1 MEKYDF
7 IKISCKE
14 ADIMKILW
22 EAEKP
27 LAVSEICKR
36 DVSGTA
42 SVYALQMTIKRL
54 LEKGMIQVDSV
65 VKLGN
70 VYGRVYTPTMSAES
84 YGIRMFKHFFEHY
97 TNRSVDRVIFTM
109 LKEDENRDS
118 IAEDLEKALT
128 KYKDRHEQNGHEE

>member
-1 MEKYDF
+1 MGKYDF
-7 IKISCKE
+7 IKISSKE

-27 LAVSEICKR
+27 LAVSEIHKR
-36 DVSGTA
+36 NVSGT
-42 SVYALQMTIKRL
+42 SNIYAVQMTIKRL

-84 YGIRMFKHFFEHY
+84 YGIRMFNHFFEHY

-109 LKEDENRDS
+109 LNENENRNAIVD
-118 IAEDLEKALT
+118 DLEKALM
-128 KYKDRHEQNGHEE
+128 KYKEDKETAG

>member
-27 LAVSEICKR
+27 LAVSEIHKR
-36 DVSGTA
+36 SVSGA
-42 SVYALQMTIKRL
+42 SNVYAVQMTVKRL
-54 LEKGMIQVDSV
+54 LEKGMVKVDSV
-65 VKLGN
+65 VKLSN
-70 VYGRVYTPTMSAES
+70 VYGRIYAPTMSAES
-84 YGIRMFKHFFEHY
+84 YGIRMFKHFFEQY

-109 LKEDENRDS
+109 LKEDENRDA
-118 IAEDLEKALT
+118 IVDDLEKALM
-128 KYKDRHEQNGHEE
+128 KYKEGKKTAG